1 MGTQRGAPAERRRKL
16 CEREMSRW
24 EPVAFESKFGAR
36 VAAGPDSKR
45 IADKVA
51 AIFAFLEG
59 LLAEVPV
66 RPLGRPPSPRYEEPF
81 LKRAQG
87 VDVRR

>member
-1 MGTQRGAPAERRRKL
+1 
-16 CEREMSRW
+16 
-24 EPVAFESKFGAR
+24 
-36 VAAGPDSKR
+36 
-45 IADKVA
+45 
-51 AIFAFLEG
+51 
-59 LLAEVPV
+59 VPV